1 MDKIDRLLKNELYI
15 SCMERIKK
23 AEKERIFCLHGIE
36 HSLDVAR
43 ICYITSLEQGLNI
56 DKEIIYATA
65 LLHDI
70 GRCVEYES
78 NISHHAAGEPIA
90 RQILCECGF
99 SDGDADIICDA
110 IASHKSRSDDSKNA
124 LKKLLFT
131 ADKLSRNCFSCEAS
145 DKCYWPFEQKNKSI
159 TI

>member
-15 SCMERIKK
+15 SCMDRIKK
-23 AEKERIFCLHGIE
+23 AENERIFCLHGME

-43 ICYITSLEQGLNI
+43 ICYITSLERGLNI
-56 DKEIIYATA
+56 DKEVIYAMA

-78 NISHHAAGEPIA
+78 NISHHEAGEPIA
-90 RQILCECGF
+90 RQILGECGF
-99 SDGDADIICDA
+99 SGSDVAIICDA
-110 IASHKSRSDDSKNA
+110 IASHKSKSDDCDNA
-124 LKKLLFT
+124 LKELLFT

-145 DKCYWPFEQKNKSI
+145 DKCYWPLEQKNKSI